1 MNEKNKCLV
10 QHYLDG
16 WKEGWME
23 GWMDGCS
30 SPRPADNHQLYLL
43 VVRGPDPAG
52 DLALQVDL
60 GGPVALPADGAHQH
74 EAVPVRDQR
83 LGAVVGPG
91 EVTHLL
97 VQQQPPG

>member
-1 MNEKNKCLV
+1 M
-10 QHYLDG
+10 DG
-16 WKEGWME
+16 RME

-30 SPRPADNHQLYLL
+30 SPRPADNGVYLL
-43 VVRGPDPAG
+43 VVRSPDPAG

-74 EAVPVRDQR
+74 KAVAVRDQR

-97 VQQQPPG
+97 VQQQPSH